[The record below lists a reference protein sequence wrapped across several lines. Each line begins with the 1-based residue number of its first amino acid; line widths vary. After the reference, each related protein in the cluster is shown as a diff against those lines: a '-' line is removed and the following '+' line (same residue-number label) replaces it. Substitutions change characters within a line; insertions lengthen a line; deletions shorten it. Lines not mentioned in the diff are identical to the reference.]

1 MLRFLARRR
10 EISLANGKS
19 RMACQY
25 LESLLFRKSE
35 CGFPT
40 GQNVRVDG
48 LAGACDGV
56 EVHLLVSNLRGHE
69 RQISVKPLCRDAGL
83 SIDVT
88 GP

>member
-1 MLRFLARRR
+1 
-10 EISLANGKS
+10 
-19 RMACQY
+19 
-25 LESLLFRKSE
+25 
-35 CGFPT
+35 
-40 GQNVRVDG
+40 VRVDG